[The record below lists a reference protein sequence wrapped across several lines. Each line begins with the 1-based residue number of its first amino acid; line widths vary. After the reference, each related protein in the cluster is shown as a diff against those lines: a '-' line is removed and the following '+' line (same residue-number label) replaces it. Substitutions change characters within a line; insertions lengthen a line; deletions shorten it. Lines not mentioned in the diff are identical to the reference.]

1 MEDYKYGLKTTR
13 SANSARV
20 IEKATVAQAAVGI
33 APINL
38 LDEPQAAVNT
48 PIIIENL
55 ADAQALF
62 GKCSNPTYTL
72 WQTYFA
78 SLKKYKVAP
87 IVLVN
92 VLDPDNPQHVTAVGS
107 KDYTLEKGSVNIKD
121 EGILL
126 DSIIVTKAAGDTP
139 AK

>member
-55 ADAQALF
+55 ADAQAL
-62 GKCSNPTYTL
+62 
-72 WQTYFA
+72 
-78 SLKKYKVAP
+78 
-87 IVLVN
+87 
-92 VLDPDNPQHVTAVGS
+92 S
-107 KDYTLEKGSVNIKD
+107 KSAATRHTPYGRR
-121 EGILL
+121 ILRH
-126 DSIIVTKAAGDTP
+126 
-139 AK
+139 

>member
-48 PIIIENL
+48 PIIIESL
-55 ADAQALF
+55 ADAQTLF

-78 SLKKYKVAP
+78 SLK
-87 IVLVN
+87 
-92 VLDPDNPQHVTAVGS
+92 
-107 KDYTLEKGSVNIKD
+107 NIR
-121 EGILL
+121 LHRL
-126 DSIIVTKAAGDTP
+126 CL
-139 AK
+139 